1 MAKKKKPDDESE
13 VNGESLAPEPEKASE
28 EEAPKKEPKKAKE
41 EEEAPKKKG
50 KLTSFETFAAKLTK
64 KWGNNIAIASD
75 VGAQSVPRI
84 SFGNIGLDIATAGP
98 DGKGGVPQGRMTRLW
113 GSQKSAKTGTAL
125 NLAAEFQKHCSIC
138 YRLEECNCDGR
149 EKAGV
154 LYVDTEGRTVDNPA
168 WLVSHGIDLSK
179 TILNAPPSG
188 EQVVDCI
195 DAALRDESGN
205 IGLIILDSIA
215 NVVTSDELGKAAE
228 DGETIGRT
236 AKLMNSALRK
246 WTAALTQKGLG
257 TKPRPTIVCINQLRS
272 KISTYGGDTMPGGRG
287 FDFATSLDIKFRGT
301 ALHYLV
307 NEGTEEEPSWSDK
320 VANSFGNGYKP
331 KADDQPDYIEIEYK
345 VTESSVCT
353 KGRFGTYNY
362 WLRPTHGHRPG
373 DPDNASR
380 IFEYAKNYNML
391 ERSGRGYA
399 LKHLTGSTQE
409 ALREALYTDPK
420 LQAELWAELLEKLR
434 KK

>member
-1 MAKKKKPDDESE
+1 MAKKKKSDDESE
-13 VNGESLAPEPEKASE
+13 VTGETLTPEPEKAE

-41 EEEAPKKKG
+41 EDEAPKKKG
-50 KLTSFETFAAKLTK
+50 KLTDFETFAAKLTK
-64 KWGNNIAIASD
+64 KWGNNIAIASE

-98 DGKGGVPQGRMTRLW
+98 DGRGGVPQGRMTRLW

-125 NLAAEFQKHCSIC
+125 NLVAEWQKHCSRC
-138 YRLEECNCDGR
+138 YKLEECNCDDR
-149 EKAGV
+149 DMAGA
-154 LYVDTEGRTVDNPA
+154 LYVDTEGRTVDNPD
-168 WLVSHGIDLSK
+168 WITSHGISLK
-179 TILNAPPSG
+179 KLILNAPPSG

-195 DAALRDESGN
+195 DAALRDDSGS

-215 NVVTSDELGKAAE
+215 NVVSSAELGKAAE

-257 TKPRPTIVCINQLRS
+257 SKPRPTIVCINQLRS
-272 KISTYGGDTMPGGRG
+272 KVDLYGGDTMPGGRG
-287 FDFATSLDIKFRGT
+287 LDFATSLDIKFRAK
-301 ALHYLV
+301 ALHYIV
-307 NEGTEEEPSWSDK
+307 NEGTEEEPVWSDK
-320 VANSFGNGYKP
+320 AASSAGNGYKP
-331 KADDQPDYIEIEYK
+331 KADDQPDYIEIDYK
-345 VTESSVCT
+345 VTESSVCP

-362 WLRPTHGHRPG
+362 WLRPVHGHRAG

-380 IFEYAKNYNML
+380 IFEYAKNYNLL

-399 LKHLTGSTQE
+399 LKHLTGSTQD
-409 ALREALYTDPK
+409 AVREALYTDPK
-420 LQAELWAELLEKLR
+420 LQAELWAELLEKL